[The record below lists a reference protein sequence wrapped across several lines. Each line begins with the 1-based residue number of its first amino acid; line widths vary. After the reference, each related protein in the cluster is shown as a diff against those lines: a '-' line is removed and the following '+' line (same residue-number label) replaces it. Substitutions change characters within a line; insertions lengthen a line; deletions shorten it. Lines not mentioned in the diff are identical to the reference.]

1 MLEQTI
7 IDFENRVNDENTS
20 NIQNLDKQTEES

>member
-1 MLEQTI
+1 MLEQAI

-20 NIQNLDKQTEES
+20 NTQNLDKQTEKF